1 MSPSNL
7 VRTAAPVAF
16 VLILS
21 VAALDSV
28 DAGHGH
34 GRLPAA
40 QRPGDE
46 DAYRRAVEVMKLPP
60 EEHQAML
67 ARHPWVGMYA
77 ELLEM
82 AWGTPQRVTRG
93 RTQVWMY
100 PAFTVTLIEGRVT
113 AIKPNR

>member
-7 VRTAAPVAF
+7 VRTAAPVVF

-21 VAALDSV
+21 VTALHSV
-28 DAGHGH
+28 DAGHG
-34 GRLPAA
+34 GLPVA

-46 DAYRRAVEVMKLPP
+46 DAYRRAVEAMKLPP

-67 ARHPWVGMYA
+67 ARRPWIGMYA

-100 PAFTVTLIEGRVT
+100 PAVTVTLVEGRVT
-113 AIKPNR
+113 AITPNR